1 MAYRRLKRN
10 EKPARVLDLRD
21 CSGDSLAL
29 GPCQMCRSPGWGDC
43 KGHNTQSGPPIHCL
57 RWSQEIGASAIS
69 PGLPT
74 APRSQVPAY
83 PCLPILIISVV
94 HTAIFLPLAP
104 PLTALAHLLLL
115 SLSLTFHLSWLKRLC
130 TLLTFPEHTAA
141 WNTLSGSYM
150 RWSYLSGV
158 AHLHVRHFFHS
169 LLFPGPSQKPNGVW
183 GFFSE
188 MKIFFTLENKD
199 ITTSLPSLFFT
210 SFWTRC

>member
-1 MAYRRLKRN
+1 M
-10 EKPARVLDLRD
+10 
-21 CSGDSLAL
+21 
-29 GPCQMCRSPGWGDC
+29 
-43 KGHNTQSGPPIHCL
+43 
-57 RWSQEIGASAIS
+57 S

-74 APRSQVPAY
+74 APHSQALASPSLFSLSFTLHFS
-83 PCLPILIISVV
+83 CRLPS
-94 HTAIFLPLAP
+94 
-104 PLTALAHLLLL
+104 LTALAYLLLL
-115 SLSLTFHLSWLKRLC
+115 SLSLTFHFSWLKRLC

-158 AHLHVRHFFHS
+158 AHLHVRQFLHS

-210 SFWTRC
+210 SSWTRC